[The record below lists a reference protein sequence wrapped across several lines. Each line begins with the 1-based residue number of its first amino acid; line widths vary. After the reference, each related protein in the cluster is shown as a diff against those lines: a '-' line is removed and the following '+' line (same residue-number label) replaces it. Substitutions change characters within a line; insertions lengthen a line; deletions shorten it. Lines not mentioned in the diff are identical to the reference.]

1 MGVLALILRTLGLPV
16 CIIIALLGYYE
27 GVPFLRDIPFADR
40 IPVVRELITGR
51 VATEKAKAAS
61 AAREG
66 FVALSEKTALE
77 AQLAEE
83 QRSRLLASQLYDEAR
98 KRATAAEQAKK
109 VADEKLTKNIEGDS
123 GPDGAVWTDSDIEWL
138 HNH

>member
-1 MGVLALILRTLGLPV
+1 MGVFALILRTLGLPV
-16 CIIIALLGYYE
+16 CIIIVLLGYYE

-61 AAREG
+61 AARAGYVE
-66 FVALSEKTALE
+66 LSEKTALE

-109 VADEKLTKNIEGDS
+109 VADEKLTKNIQGDS
-123 GPDGAVWTDSDIEWL
+123 GPDGAFWTDRDIEWL

>member
-1 MGVLALILRTLGLPV
+1 VPV
-16 CIIIALLGYYE
+16 
-27 GVPFLRDIPFADR
+27 LRDIPYADH

-51 VATEKAKAAS
+51 VATEKAKAAA

-66 FVALSEKTALE
+66 FVSLSEKTALE
-77 AQLAEE
+77 TQLAEE
-83 QRSRLLASQLYDEAR
+83 RRDRLLASQLYDEAQ
-98 KRATAAEQAKK
+98 KRATAAAAAMR
-109 VADEKLTKNIEGDS
+109 VADEKLAKIIKGDT